1 MINRAYSL
9 LEVKAVDEEKR
20 IIEGIATT
28 PSPDRMDDVVVSE
41 GIEFKL
47 PLPLLNQHRSSEPI
61 GNVIEAKVTK
71 AGIRIKAQL
80 APAGLLPYI
89 DQAWTQIKAGLVRGL
104 SIGFRSLEHSFNDDT
119 GGINFLRTEWME
131 LSAVT
136 IPANADASILTVKSL
151 DIGRPAAIGN
161 RPSPVVKLG
170 KTTPPGV
177 SGTAK
182 GHPMKIREQI
192 TSFENKRAASEARMT
207 AIMEKSGDEGRTL
220 DETEQQEYDNL
231 DAEVKEIDA
240 HLVRMKAQ
248 EARNVANAQKVNTGT
263 ATDPAEV
270 EKPGTQRGRAIEVK
284 SMLPKGIGIAR
295 MAICML
301 TAKGIPQLAVQM
313 AKERY
318 PDQPELHLYMKSVV
332 EAGDTTTSG
341 WASQLLPAASTLP
354 GEFLDMLRPLT
365 ILGKLPLREVPFNI
379 SVPLQSGGGTYGWVG
394 EGAPKPVTSPTYGS
408 ATLRFEKAAGII
420 VITQELARFSNPSA
434 ELLVRDELLN
444 GLTRFY
450 DTAFVS
456 TTAAVSN
463 VSPAG
468 ILNGISSTAV
478 TGTTAAKFRVDMNT
492 IIQNFITNN
501 QDPATAVILMSTG
514 QAMALSSMI
523 TSLGIA
529 EFPTINAQGGSYNGI
544 PIVASQNV
552 GQRIVLIQPRDILH
566 ASDPAIRIDAS
577 TETSIEMDTLPAQ
590 GEQSAITTVSVL
602 KSMFQ
607 NNMVALRAEQFNTW
621 KVARTTAVEYL
632 TLNAYVPS

>member
-1 MINRAYSL
+1 MMNRAYSIF
-9 LEVKAVDEEKR
+9 EVKAVDEEKR
-20 IIEGIATT
+20 TIEGIATT
-28 PSPDRMDDVVVSE
+28 PSPDRMDDVVVPE

-47 PLPLLNQHRSSEPI
+47 PLPLLNQHNEKEPI

-71 AGIRIKAQL
+71 NGIRVKAQL
-80 APAGLLPYI
+80 PPAGMLDYV
-89 DQAWTQIKAGLVRGL
+89 DKAWTQIKLGLVRGF

-119 GGINFLRTEWME
+119 GGFNFLRTEWME

-136 IPANADASILTVKSL
+136 IPANAEANILTVKTA
-151 DIGRPAAIGN
+151 DIGRPTASGDSA
-161 RPSPVVKLG
+161 SPIVRLDA
-170 KTTPPGV
+170 TSTRPGV
-177 SGTAK
+177 SGKAK
-182 GHPMKIREQI
+182 GKPMTIKEQI
-192 TSFENKRAASEARMT
+192 SQFENKRAASDARMSE
-207 AIMEKSGDEGRTL
+207 IMEKAGKEDRTL
-220 DETEQQEYDNL
+220 DEVETEEYETL
-231 DAEVKEIDA
+231 ETELKSVDA
-240 HLVRMKAQ
+240 HLVRLRAREAQLAATARPITEKAAAP
-248 EARNVANAQKVNTGT
+248 ENAVATR
-263 ATDPAEV
+263 
-270 EKPGTQRGRAIEVK
+270 RGVVEVK
-284 SMLPKGIGIAR
+284 SMLPKGIGMAR

-301 TAKGIPQLAVQM
+301 NAKGIPQLALQM
-313 AKERY
+313 AKEKY
-318 PDQPELHLYMKSVV
+318 PEQPELHLYMKSVV
-332 EAGDTTTSG
+332 DAGDTTTSG
-341 WASQLLPAASTLP
+341 WASQLLPNASQLP
-354 GEFLDMLRPLT
+354 DEFLEMLRPMT
-365 ILGKLPLREVPFNI
+365 IIGKLPLRAVPFNI
-379 SVPLQSGGGTYGWVG
+379 AVPLQSGGGTYGWVG
-394 EGAPKPVTSPTYGS
+394 EGAPKPVTNPTYGN

-434 ELLVRDELLN
+434 ELLVRDELLK

-456 TTAAVSN
+456 STAAVSN

-501 QDPATAVILMSTG
+501 QDPSTAVILMSSG

-523 TSLGIA
+523 TSLGGVS
-529 EFPTINAQGGSYNGI
+529 EFPTITAQGGSYLGI

-552 GQRIVLIQPRDILH
+552 GQRIVLIQPGDILH
-566 ASDPAIRIDAS
+566 ASDPVIRIDAS
-577 TETSIEMDTLPAQ
+577 TETAIEMDTLPAQ

-607 NNMVALRAEQFNTW
+607 NNMVAFRAEQFNTW